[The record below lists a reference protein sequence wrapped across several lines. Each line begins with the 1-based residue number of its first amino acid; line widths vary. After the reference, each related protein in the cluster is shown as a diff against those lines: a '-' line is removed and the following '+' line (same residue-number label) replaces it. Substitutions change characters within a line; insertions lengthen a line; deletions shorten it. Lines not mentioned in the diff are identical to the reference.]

1 MHKRYCILA
10 LMLVFSIL
18 IFGCADNTSKIN
30 SDEIKYLDNISNMI
44 TAKKYDEALNLKYNN
59 NLSEESNKEELA
71 LKNYA
76 IALKNQEIGDIMA
89 YKKYLGNISKDYN
102 GRLAENIKKSKSEF
116 KIDKSKTKNSKI
128 KNNNNFNKPSTSAA
142 TNNSSETYSS
152 KFSVPLSNYGNYEKY
167 RISNNIYI
175 EFSMNGK
182 IYTFTTMGTLDKKVY
197 ILDDNAIKMMGQGL
211 IDDYELE
218 QIAMLGVLYK
228 FDDYYH
234 CIFVAEEIPRV
245 LICNPTKKTFKFFNG
260 IKKDGSYRFSE
271 NHQFIRFSSR

>member
-18 IFGCADNTSKIN
+18 IFGCTDNTSKIN

-59 NLSEESNKEELA
+59 NLSEESHKEELA

-128 KNNNNFNKPSTSAA
+128 KNNNNFN
-142 TNNSSETYSS
+142 
-152 KFSVPLSNYGNYEKY
+152 
-167 RISNNIYI
+167 
-175 EFSMNGK
+175 
-182 IYTFTTMGTLDKKVY
+182 
-197 ILDDNAIKMMGQGL
+197 
-211 IDDYELE
+211 
-218 QIAMLGVLYK
+218 
-228 FDDYYH
+228 
-234 CIFVAEEIPRV
+234 
-245 LICNPTKKTFKFFNG
+245 
-260 IKKDGSYRFSE
+260 
-271 NHQFIRFSSR
+271 